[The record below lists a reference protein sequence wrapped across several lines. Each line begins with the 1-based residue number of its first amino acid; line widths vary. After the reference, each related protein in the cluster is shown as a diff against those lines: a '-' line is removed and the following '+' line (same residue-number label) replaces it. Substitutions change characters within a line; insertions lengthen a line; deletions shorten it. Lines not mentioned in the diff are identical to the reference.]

1 MARVLI
7 VDDSPVVR
15 AVLKDWIT
23 AEKDMEVAGEAKDGL
38 EAFEMTRSL
47 KPEIVLMDIMMPR
60 MNGLEATE
68 KIMAYCPTP
77 VLIFSSVVNDREM
90 NIVFEAIS
98 RGALDVLAKPSEM
111 NDPQNR
117 TRRELLKKVRIL
129 SKVPVIKHPLGK
141 LKTRRQESADA
152 GQAAAGTKTRP
163 GEFAILG
170 IGASTGGPKALS
182 ELLAPFPRNF
192 PAPVVVVQH
201 IADAFIE
208 GLARWLA
215 SLTRL
220 AVKIPAQ
227 DELLKPGTVYLAPS
241 NQHMLVR
248 DSRIQLSD
256 ADPVNNCRPAVDI
269 LFNSLA
275 ENYGARTVAVLLT
288 GMGAD
293 GARGMKAIHEKGGRT
308 VVQDEASSVVFGMPG
323 SAIEMGAVDEVIPLE
338 KIPAEI
344 FEAFGLTE
352 KEGEDKWAK
361 KKN

>member
-1 MARVLI
+1 MVKVLI

-15 AVLKDWIT
+15 AVLKDWICQ
-23 AEKDMEVAGEAKDGL
+23 EKDLELAGEARDGL
-38 EAFEMTRSL
+38 EAFEMTKSL
-47 KPEIVLMDIMMPR
+47 KPELVLMDIMMPR
-60 MNGLEATE
+60 MNGLDATE

-98 RGALDVLAKPSEM
+98 RGALDVLAKPVEM
-111 NDPQNR
+111 HDPKSQAR
-117 TRRELLKKVRIL
+117 QELVKKIKIL
-129 SKVPVIKHPLGK
+129 SKVPVIRHPMGR
-141 LKTRRQESADA
+141 LKTRRQEMASA
-152 GQAAAGTKTRP
+152 GQAASELKTRP
-163 GEFAILG
+163 AEFAILG

-182 ELLAPFPRNF
+182 ELLLPFPQNF
-192 PAPVVVVQH
+192 PTPIVVVQH
-201 IADAFIE
+201 IADAFVE

-220 AVKIPAQ
+220 GVKVAKQ
-227 DELLKPGTVYLAPS
+227 GELLKPGTVYLAPS

-248 DSRIQLSD
+248 DSRIELS
-256 ADPVNNCRPAVDI
+256 ASGPVNNCRPAVDI

-308 VVQDEASSVVFGMPG
+308 VVQDEASSIIFGMPG
-323 SAIEMGAVDEVIPLE
+323 SAIEMGAVDEVVPLE
-338 KIPAEI
+338 KIPAKI

-352 KEGEDKWAK
+352 KEGEVKWAK